1 MNRRR
6 DPASKTDALLWKQLA
21 NHDKANIPERAT
33 VLLNDVGIEQP
44 TGAFD
49 RLTAKYSSSKKPSSR
64 HDGRSRNIK
73 RGRRHD
79 DDSDSSDDE
88 SDEDTEGSDDE
99 SDEDTVSSD
108 SESESEDYDSD
119 DGDSEDEVAVKK
131 HRRGGEFLRDF
142 GTPKLAAGT
151 GGATG
156 IGQIGR
162 PSGYAP
168 PQPVHDP
175 MADRA
180 QRQFYMNE
188 LMGYQRQ
195 GYQLSIALDE
205 STPTYVLKTEYDL
218 IQENQAAVTGV
229 QNLRAGLTL
238 TMRGLE
244 MANDKLNSP
253 LPLGGWTDNTIEQN
267 PTQFDRPLRRIYN
280 MYLRNSFNHP
290 LVELGTALAF
300 SGAGY
305 MLRNVQSRTSQTEL
319 SGPSS
324 GSTPFQGS
332 FGGAGPMGGSGAVPR
347 TFGNSGV
354 PAEQQGPH
362 STAFADLR
370 TTQQRPAVAAAAPR
384 IPPTPQ
390 GGGSQSRR
398 SLRPPFT
405 ATQQRDPGAHDPMRA
420 ATSPMSAGQGLP
432 VSGNIPVT

>member
-6 DPASKTDALLWKQLA
+6 DPASRTDALLWKQLA
-21 NHDKANIPERAT
+21 NQDKANIPERAT

-64 HDGRSRNIK
+64 HDGRSGK
-73 RGRRHD
+73 RGRRRH

-88 SDEDTEGSDDE
+88 SEEYTDGSDVDG
-99 SDEDTVSSD
+99 SDEETDSSG

-119 DGDSEDEVAVKK
+119 DDNSEDEVSVKK
-131 HRRGGEFLRDF
+131 HRREGVFLGDL
-142 GTPKLAAGT
+142 GAPKLPVGPR
-151 GGATG
+151 GTG
-156 IGQIGR
+156 IGHMGR
-162 PSGYAP
+162 TSGYAP

-195 GYQLSIALDE
+195 GYQLTIALDE

-253 LPLGGWTDNTIEQN
+253 LPLSGWTDNTIEQN

-319 SGPSS
+319 PGP
-324 GSTPFQGS
+324 PQGS
-332 FGGAGPMGGSGAVPR
+332 FGGGAGPMGGSGAVPR

-354 PAEQQGPH
+354 PETHQGPH
-362 STAFADLR
+362 STSH
-370 TTQQRPAVAAAAPR
+370 QRPAVPAVAAAAPR
-384 IPPTPQ
+384 MPPTPQ
-390 GGGSQSRR
+390 GGGSQNRR

-405 ATQQRDPGAHDPMRA
+405 ATQQRAPGQQEPMRA
-420 ATSPMSAGQGLP
+420 TTSPTSAGKGFP